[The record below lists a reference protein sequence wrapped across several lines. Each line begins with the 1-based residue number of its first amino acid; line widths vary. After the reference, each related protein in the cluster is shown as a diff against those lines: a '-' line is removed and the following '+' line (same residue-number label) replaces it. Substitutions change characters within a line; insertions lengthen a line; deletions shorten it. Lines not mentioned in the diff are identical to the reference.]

1 MQFFFSGN
9 LKSGT
14 KCVYINCL
22 VLLHDLH
29 CVVGCCPKRL
39 PLVDPPNKLPPV
51 FVAVLPN
58 SPVVPELCGWLNEL
72 PNAVWVLLPNRLE
85 PRAGHQDGQEVN
97 IINIFTTAFSN
108 MQIKL

>member
-1 MQFFFSGN
+1 MQFFFRQSQVWVPN
-9 LKSGT
+9 V
-14 KCVYINCL
+14 CINYL
-22 VLLHDLH
+22 VLLHNLH

-85 PRAGHQDGQEVN
+85 PRAVKMVM
-97 IINIFTTAFSN
+97 S
-108 MQIKL
+108 KK